1 MVLIS
6 PLVLASLLVASPR
19 SGAGETGIL
28 TGNVFPSADGRLIAK
43 SVWVGGVPAVVA
55 KDGSFQ
61 AAGIPGGPAELA
73 IETAEGLFVVAT
85 PVVIAPGT
93 TRRVHLAFAG
103 RQDSSAPAPP
113 EQEKKKKRGGIWAN
127 PVSAT
132 LIIVGSAIVVG
143 FAVDQFTKSDS
154 VPASPS
160 N

>member
-1 MVLIS
+1 MLLAS
-6 PLVLASLLVASPR
+6 PLVIASLLVLSP
-19 SGAGETGIL
+19 AAAPGETGVL
-28 TGNVFPSADGRLIAK
+28 MGSVLPSADGRLVAK
-43 SVWVGGVPAVVA
+43 SVRVGKISAVVA

-61 AAGIPGGPAELA
+61 AAGIPAGPAQLA
-73 IETAEGLFVVAT
+73 IETSQGLFVVAT
-85 PVVIAPGT
+85 PVAIAPGT

-103 RQDSSAPAPP
+103 RQDSSPPTPP

-143 FAVDQFTKSDS
+143 VAVDQLTKSEP

-160 N
+160 K